1 MSNLYYTV
9 DPDTYL
15 GRNAFKC
22 MRKSTGGAW
31 ERSMA
36 FDFFIFWLVELG
48 RSYHTIRVY
57 SDRVAIF
64 LDYLEVG
71 IAVCGSADI
80 TTYMR
85 LSRLYHSYLTQGINS
100 MSSLVQAIDRRRP
113 SPMVSKK
120 TSLAHHAAVEQLI
133 IGCHEGYD
141 GALDCSVGEDAMCQ
155 AKLLAE
161 LRSVGVPKSEQE
173 LAYLEKVYGRQVR
186 GKKNSKRLRIFSH
199 LPKIRKSLEPY
210 GEDKFFPL
218 DKITQLINEAT
229 SYRDGAFWAL
239 MGASSLRASEA
250 LQVLWE
256 DIDLVTREIFAVE
269 PSERENYLEA
279 YEGLTAAQRDQLSW
293 KGRTTKYT
301 LLLQPYGDMF
311 FDLLELYMQYEYQ
324 PGVANNFVFQS
335 QYGYPLRFC
344 DYGSVIVKPFAT
356 AAAKVLGSGLK
367 PYRMKLHSLRH
378 SFCVYMKN
386 FVEHTHG
393 VGLSDYEI
401 MALTGHSQI
410 SSVARYAV
418 LDIQLLNEKLYVA
431 FADHK
436 ANAGKSVDEL
446 LIGFHEKRIAYL
458 QVKIAEEKVAR
469 DKKTQEAA

>member
-1 MSNLYYTV
+1 MSNLYYVV
-9 DPDTYL
+9 DKDTYL
-15 GRNAFKC
+15 GHVTYKC
-22 MRKSTGGAW
+22 IRKSTDGAW
-31 ERSMA
+31 KRSRA
-36 FDFFIFWLVELG
+36 FDFFIFWLVDLG
-48 RSYHTIRVY
+48 RSYNTIRVY
-57 SDRVAIF
+57 SDRVAVF

-80 TTYMR
+80 TTYIR

-141 GALDCSVGEDAMCQ
+141 GAMDRSVGEDAMCQ
-155 AKLLAE
+155 VKLLAE
-161 LRSVGVPKSEQE
+161 LRSVGVAKSEQE
-173 LAYLEKVYGRQVR
+173 LAYLEKLYGRQVR
-186 GKKNSKRLRIFSH
+186 GKKNTKRLRVFSH
-199 LPKIRKSLEPY
+199 LPKIRKSLDPY

-256 DIDLVTREIFAVE
+256 DVDLVTREIFAVE

-324 PGVANNFVFQS
+324 PSVANNFVFQS
-335 QYGYPLRFC
+335 QHGYPLRFC

-356 AAAKVLGSGLK
+356 AAAKVLGSELK

-401 MALTGHSQI
+401 MALTGHSEI

-418 LDIQLLNEKLYVA
+418 LDIHLLNEKLAVA

-436 ANAGKSVDEL
+436 ANAEKSVDEF
-446 LIGFHEKRIAYL
+446 LIGFHERRIAYL
-458 QVKIAEEKVAR
+458 QVKIAEEKAIR
-469 DKKTQEAA
+469 DKKAKEAA

>member
-1 MSNLYYTV
+1 
-9 DPDTYL
+9 
-15 GRNAFKC
+15 
-22 MRKSTGGAW
+22 
-31 ERSMA
+31 
-36 FDFFIFWLVELG
+36 
-48 RSYHTIRVY
+48 
-57 SDRVAIF
+57 
-64 LDYLEVG
+64 
-71 IAVCGSADI
+71 
-80 TTYMR
+80 
-85 LSRLYHSYLTQGINS
+85 
-100 MSSLVQAIDRRRP
+100 
-113 SPMVSKK
+113 
-120 TSLAHHAAVEQLI
+120 
-133 IGCHEGYD
+133 
-141 GALDCSVGEDAMCQ
+141 
-155 AKLLAE
+155 
-161 LRSVGVPKSEQE
+161 
-173 LAYLEKVYGRQVR
+173 
-186 GKKNSKRLRIFSH
+186 
-199 LPKIRKSLEPY
+199 
-210 GEDKFFPL
+210 
-218 DKITQLINEAT
+218 
-229 SYRDGAFWAL
+229 

-401 MALTGHSQI
+401 MALTGHSEI